1 MYNPCNFT
9 RAKKINKQNNMG
21 LGNSFIS
28 GLTRTGAS
36 SLTGLIT
43 GGISQAL
50 GLSWSPKRAMQEQ
63 EAYNKRIMALQNQY
77 QQQAAAQSQ
86 QYAKDYWDYTN
97 AENQAKHLKNAGL
110 NIGLM
115 YGQSGAGGMGASGGA
130 HQASPEQ
137 PQGNPVGMALQ
148 VQQLEQ
154 QRRMNDAQIALTEAQ
169 ANKANTE
176 ANKIAGVD
184 TQEAL
189 TRIEEAGSRIEL
201 NLKEGNYKEALTA
214 LTNAEK
220 EATEALKSL
229 REMQEALTSAQ
240 INEAFAIAT
249 YYSEKAHTEYW
260 VKENEK
266 IQNEYLLDTYQ
277 ERVDAVSYNN
287 AVAIALAAKYISDK
301 EVNEK
306 QIEHLQASI
315 EELQA
320 LADKHNWDKE
330 TYRKQVEAM
339 IERWEQ
345 QTFNERIG
353 LGLEF
358 GENIVDMLYKGRR
371 KKSSV
376 KTKSTRQ
383 GKTTTTET
391 YTESY

>member
-1 MYNPCNFT
+1 
-9 RAKKINKQNNMG
+9 MG
-21 LGNSFIS
+21 FIDTFIS
-28 GLTRTGAS
+28 GLGTSAASAGAGFVGNA
-36 SLTGLIT
+36 L
-43 GGISQAL
+43 SQAL
-50 GLSWSPKRAMQEQ
+50 GLSWSPAKAMKEQ

-86 QYAKDYWDYTN
+86 QYAKEYWDYTN
-97 AENQAKHLKNAGL
+97 TENQVKHLKNSGL

-154 QRRMNDAQIALTEAQ
+154 QQRMNDAQISLAKAQ
-169 ANKANTE
+169 AKKANEE
-176 ANKIAGVD
+176 AKKIGGVD

-189 TRIEEAGSRIEL
+189 KRIEEIGSQIEL
-201 NLKEGNYKEALTA
+201 NLKEGNYKNALTD

-229 REMQEALTSAQ
+229 REMQEALTKAQ
-240 INEAFAIAT
+240 ISEAFAIAK
-249 YYSEKAHTEYW
+249 YYSEKANTEYW
-260 VKENEK
+260 VKANEK
-266 IQNEYLLDTYQ
+266 IQNEYLKDTYDD
-277 ERVDAVSYNN
+277 RVDAANYNN
-287 AVAIALAAKYISDK
+287 AVAIALAAKYKSEKD
-301 EVNEK
+301 VNEK
-306 QIEHLQASI
+306 QIKHLESSI
-315 EELQA
+315 KELEA

-330 TYRKQVEAM
+330 TYRKQVEGM
-339 IERWEQ
+339 IERWEE

-371 KKSSV
+371 KKSSA
-376 KTKSTRQ
+376 KTTSTRQ

>member
-1 MYNPCNFT
+1 MGFGKIFT
-9 RAKKINKQNNMG
+9 
-21 LGNSFIS
+21 S
-28 GLTRTGAS
+28 GLAKSGAS

-50 GLSWSPKRAMQEQ
+50 GLSWSSKRAMQEQ

-77 QQQAAAQSQ
+77 QKQAAAQSQ

-97 AENQAKHLKNAGL
+97 AENQINHLKNAGL
-110 NIGLM
+110 NVGLM

-130 HQASPEQ
+130 RQESPEQ
-137 PQGNPVGMALQ
+137 VQGNPIGMALQ
-148 VQQLEQ
+148 TQQIEQ

-169 ANKANTE
+169 TE
-176 ANKIAGVD
+176 KTNAEKEKISGVD

-189 TRIEEAGSRIEL
+189 KRIEEAASRIEL
-201 NLKEGNYKEALTA
+201 NLKEGYYKEALTE

-220 EATEALKSL
+220 EATNALTAL
-229 REMQEALTSAQ
+229 REMQEGLTNAQ
-240 INEAFAIAT
+240 ISEAFAIAG

-260 VKENEK
+260 AKENEK
-266 IQNEYLLDTYQ
+266 IQNEYLKDTYND
-277 ERVDAVSYNN
+277 RVDAAYYNN
-287 AVAIALAAKYISDK
+287 AVAIALAAKYKSEKD
-301 EVNEK
+301 VNEK
-306 QIEHLQASI
+306 QIKQLEASI
-315 EELQA
+315 KELEA

-330 TYRKQVEAM
+330 TFRKEVEGM
-339 IERWEQ
+339 VERWED

-358 GENIVDMLYKGRR
+358 GENIVNMLYKGRR
-371 KKSSV
+371 KRTST

-383 GKTTTTET
+383 GKSTTTET

>member
-1 MYNPCNFT
+1 MKFG
-9 RAKKINKQNNMG
+9 K
-21 LGNSFIS
+21 SFIS
-28 GLTRTGAS
+28 GLASSGAS

-50 GLSWSPKRAMQEQ
+50 GLSWSPQKAMEEQ
-63 EAYNKRIMALQNQY
+63 WKYNKNIMALQNQY
-77 QQQAAAQSQ
+77 QQQAAEKSQ

-97 AENQAKHLKNAGL
+97 AEHQVAHLKNAGL

-130 HQASPEQ
+130 RQESPEQ

-154 QRRMNDAQIALTEAQ
+154 QRRMNDAQIALMEAQ
-169 ANKANTE
+169 ASKEKEE
-176 ANKIAGVD
+176 AKKIGGVD
-184 TQEAL
+184 TQEVL
-189 TRIEEAGSRIEL
+189 KKIEEISSRIDL
-201 NLKEGNYKEALTA
+201 NLKEGKYKEALTD
-214 LTNAEK
+214 LTEAEK
-220 EATEALKSL
+220 EATEALKAL
-229 REMQEALTSAQ
+229 REMQEALTNAQ
-240 INEAFAIAT
+240 ISEAFAIAG

-260 VKENEK
+260 TKENEK
-266 IQNEYLLDTYQ
+266 IQNEYLKDSYDD
-277 ERVDAVSYNN
+277 RVDAAYYNN
-287 AVAIALAAKYISDK
+287 AVAIALAAKYKSDK
-301 EVNEK
+301 DVNEK
-306 QIEHLQASI
+306 QIEQLGASI
-315 EELQA
+315 KELEA
-320 LADKHNWDKE
+320 RADKHNWDKE
-330 TYRKQVEAM
+330 TYRKQVEGM
-339 IERWEQ
+339 IDRWED

-358 GENIVDMLYKGRR
+358 GENIVNMLYKGRR

>member
-1 MYNPCNFT
+1 
-9 RAKKINKQNNMG
+9 MG
-21 LGNSFIS
+21 FGKSFIS
-28 GLTRTGAS
+28 GLGSSAAS
-36 SLTGLIT
+36 AGMGFIGNAL
-43 GGISQAL
+43 SQAL
-50 GLSWSPKRAMQEQ
+50 GLSWSPQKAMKEQ

-97 AENQAKHLKNAGL
+97 TENQVAHLKNSGL

-154 QRRMNDAQIALTEAQ
+154 QQRMNDAQIALAEAQ
-169 ANKANTE
+169 ANKTNEE
-176 ANKIAGVD
+176 AKKIGGVD

-189 TRIEEAGSRIEL
+189 KRIEEIGSRIEL
-201 NLKEGNYKEALTA
+201 NLKEGNYKNALTD

-229 REMQEALTSAQ
+229 REMQEALTKSQ
-240 INEAFAIAT
+240 ISEAFAIAK
-249 YYSEKAHTEYW
+249 YYSEKANTEYW
-260 VKENEK
+260 VKANEK
-266 IQNEYLLDTYQ
+266 IQNEYLKDTYDD
-277 ERVDAVSYNN
+277 RVDAAYYNN
-287 AVAIALAAKYISDK
+287 AVAIALAAKYKSEKD
-301 EVNEK
+301 VNEK
-306 QIEHLQASI
+306 QIKQLEASI
-315 EELQA
+315 KELEA

-330 TYRKQVEAM
+330 TYRKQVEGM
-339 IERWEQ
+339 IERWEE

-358 GENIVDMLYKGRR
+358 GENIVEMLYKGRR
-371 KKSSV
+371 KKSSA
-376 KTKSTRQ
+376 KTTSTRQ

>member
-1 MYNPCNFT
+1 MGFG
-9 RAKKINKQNNMG
+9 KSFING
-21 LGNSFIS
+21 LGTSAASTGIGFI
-28 GLTRTGAS
+28 GNAL
-36 SLTGLIT
+36 
-43 GGISQAL
+43 SQAF
-50 GLSWSPKRAMQEQ
+50 GLSWSPGKAMKEQ
-63 EAYNKRIMALQNQY
+63 WKYNKNIMALQNQY

-97 AENQAKHLKNAGL
+97 AENQVEHLKNAGL

-130 HQASPEQ
+130 HQTSPEQ

-154 QRRMNDAQIALTEAQ
+154 QRRMNDAQIALAEAQ
-169 ANKANTE
+169 AEKTKVE
-176 ANKIAGVD
+176 ATKISGVD

-189 TRIEEAGSRIEL
+189 KRIEGIASQIEL
-201 NLKEGNYKEALTA
+201 NLKEGDYKEALTSLTEAKEETEKVLKDLRESEQA
-214 LTNAEK
+214 LTIANI
-220 EATEALKSL
+220 SL
-229 REMQEALTSAQ
+229 
-240 INEAFAIAT
+240 AFATAT
-249 YYSEKAHTEYW
+249 KYSEEAHTEYW
-260 VKENEK
+260 KKENEK
-266 IQNEYLLDTYQ
+266 IKNQYLLDTYE

-287 AVAIALAAKYISDK
+287 AVAIALAAKYISEKD
-301 EVNEK
+301 VNEK

-371 KKSSV
+371 KKSRT
-376 KTKSTRQ
+376 KTISTKR
-383 GKTTTTET
+383 GGTITTDT